1 MLTQEQYE
9 FYLQEGYVT
18 VPDLFST
25 SQLSAVLEAAEQNAY
40 GGKSF
45 AEFKTELNANPDL
58 ENELRLP
65 GAGLG
70 FAGPRAEFC
79 DIPTGVEIVDQVLE
93 HDPFLDAL
101 EQLLDTPDI
110 HYHHGYV
117 YVRNGRIDR
126 KAPTKPEIEFH
137 LDWAKPF
144 IPPHPDWQR
153 YGHIQAWVFLD
164 DIDED
169 CAPVRLVPGV
179 HDKMGDIL
187 RVIED
192 DGLGFGDIRKVPHS
206 YRFADIRKILHAQEP
221 VSITGKA
228 GSVLFYS
235 GHTPHAAQPFADKDK
250 QRAVIFFSIG
260 RRDTMAWTSTGK
272 REGEAIRRLKPF
284 LGKTTSRV
292 RSLFG
297 WPKPGDAMYTP
308 TSVELIKNAYPEMD
322 VSDYL

>member
-1 MLTQEQYE
+1 
-9 FYLQEGYVT
+9 
-18 VPDLFST
+18 
-25 SQLSAVLEAAEQNAY
+25 
-40 GGKSF
+40 
-45 AEFKTELNANPDL
+45 
-58 ENELRLP
+58 
-65 GAGLG
+65 
-70 FAGPRAEFC
+70 
-79 DIPTGVEIVDQVLE
+79 
-93 HDPFLDAL
+93 
-101 EQLLDTPDI
+101 
-110 HYHHGYV
+110 
-117 YVRNGRIDR
+117 
-126 KAPTKPEIEFH
+126 
-137 LDWAKPF
+137 
-144 IPPHPDWQR
+144 
-153 YGHIQAWVFLD
+153 
-164 DIDED
+164 
-169 CAPVRLVPGV
+169 
-179 HDKMGDIL
+179 MGDIL

>member
-79 DIPTGVEIVDQVLE
+79 DIPTGVEVVDQVLE

-117 YVRNGRIDR
+117 YIRNGRIDR

-164 DIDED
+164 DID
-169 CAPVRLVPGV
+169 A
-179 HDKMGDIL
+179 
-187 RVIED
+187 
-192 DGLGFGDIRKVPHS
+192 
-206 YRFADIRKILHAQEP
+206 KIA
-221 VSITGKA
+221 
-228 GSVLFYS
+228 
-235 GHTPHAAQPFADKDK
+235 
-250 QRAVIFFSIG
+250 R
-260 RRDTMAWTSTGK
+260 
-272 REGEAIRRLKPF
+272 
-284 LGKTTSRV
+284 
-292 RSLFG
+292 LFG
-297 WPKPGDAMYTP
+297 WSQEYT
-308 TSVELIKNAYPEMD
+308 TKWAISCV
-322 VSDYL
+322 